1 MLLKNKNAVIYGAGG
16 SLGGAMARAFAK
28 EGANVFV
35 SGRNMAPLEIVV
47 KDILASGGKAEA
59 AVVDA
64 LNEKAVKDYIDAITK
79 KAGSVD
85 ISYNAIGVEAV
96 QGIPLYEMK
105 VEDFMDTLKI
115 GMTSQLITSS
125 AAAKHMIK
133 NGSGVIL
140 FLSATPGGIAYP
152 STGGFGVLC
161 NALEGFSRNLAAELG
176 PKGVRVVGM
185 RSAGSPDSAVFKNAV
200 QDSPAIME
208 ARLKEMV
215 DDTMLKRLPLMREIT
230 NVAVFLA
237 SDLASGM
244 TGTTANITCG
254 TTMD

>member
-64 LNEKAVKDYIDAITK
+64 LNEKAVNDYVDAITS

-152 STGGFGVLC
+152 ATGGFGVLC

-200 QDSPAIME
+200 QDRPAIME
-208 ARLKEMV
+208 PRLKEMI